1 MRQKT
6 VFATVAIL
14 WLAFAAVVGAY
25 PPAVGILSKSKNCL
39 SCHVNN
45 GKWQDGPQLLIDI
58 VDKVTGKSLVQPDG
72 SFLLSVKRGQ
82 TTTVNTI
89 IGYQT
94 SDTALHPTRN
104 AWLYI
109 DTSRIASSSLS
120 KFPFGWE
127 VNLPMACRLPGD
139 KYDPRP
145 DAQLTVLP
153 MTVRA
158 SDHAVTSVVMLQ
170 VMLTKGESVKGSPKE
185 GMLGNYF
192 ERTVRLEV
200 ID

>member
-6 VFATVAIL
+6 VFATAAIL
-14 WLAFAAVVGAY
+14 WLVFAAVALAY

-45 GKWQDGPQLLIDI
+45 GKWQEGPQLVIDI
-58 VDKVTGKSLVQPDG
+58 VDKATGKSLLQPDG

-82 TTTVNTI
+82 TATVSTVT
-89 IGYQT
+89 GYQ
-94 SDTALHPTRN
+94 SADTTLHPARN

-145 DAQLTVLP
+145 DARLTVLP

-158 SDHAVTSVVMLQ
+158 SDNAATAVMMLQ
-170 VMLTKGESVKGSPKE
+170 VMLTKGEAVKGNPKE